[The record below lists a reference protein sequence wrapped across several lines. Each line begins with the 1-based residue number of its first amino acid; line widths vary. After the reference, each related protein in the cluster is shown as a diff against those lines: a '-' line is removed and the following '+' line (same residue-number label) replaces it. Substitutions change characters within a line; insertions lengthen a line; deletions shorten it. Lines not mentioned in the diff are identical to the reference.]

1 MKSVLK
7 FYYTHFEITGGPCNL
22 IGSNWCDLFTNRTIF
37 CFKSHLFPSQ
47 WEGYTKNHT
56 TNQISRFTENNQSN
70 CRKMKYNEYHEANS
84 AVFKTLIFSPQRMDE
99 FNLNRLSTAL
109 NWPSLVLGRFQN
121 ECNKVVI
128 EPRVVKFWSEI
139 ILMIS
144 NQAYDFSP
152 NCTPLSSINIIYHLL
167 SLAQC
172 SLDGLDDFRC
182 TSRHGFDAT
191 FCSFL
196 FLCSQRVITGMPF
209 RILLDVI
216 ILINFIHCQGCRE
229 SVWTPLPNIE
239 RYHLVVNENESI
251 SHRDPLWHLVN

>member
-1 MKSVLK
+1 MLWNFGLKSYLW
-7 FYYTHFEITGGPCNL
+7 FQITRMILAQNAL
-22 IGSNWCDLFTNRTIF
+22 HSVQLTLFITSF
-37 CFKSHLFPSQ
+37 
-47 WEGYTKNHT
+47 
-56 TNQISRFTENNQSN
+56 
-70 CRKMKYNEYHEANS
+70 
-84 AVFKTLIFSPQRMDE
+84 
-99 FNLNRLSTAL
+99 
-109 NWPSLVLGRFQN
+109 
-121 ECNKVVI
+121 
-128 EPRVVKFWSEI
+128 
-139 ILMIS
+139 
-144 NQAYDFSP
+144 
-152 NCTPLSSINIIYHLL
+152 

-172 SLDGLDDFRC
+172 SPDSLDDFRC

-196 FLCSQRVITGMPF
+196 FLCSQRVITDMPF

>member
-84 AVFKTLIFSPQRMDE
+84 AVSKTLIFSPQRMDE

-109 NWPSLVLGRFQN
+109 NWPSLVLERFQN
-121 ECNKVVI
+121 GCNKVVI

-139 ILMIS
+139 ILMGKLI
-144 NQAYDFSP
+144 AF
-152 NCTPLSSINIIYHLL
+152 IYPV
-167 SLAQC
+167 S
-172 SLDGLDDFRC
+172 D
-182 TSRHGFDAT
+182 
-191 FCSFL
+191 
-196 FLCSQRVITGMPF
+196 
-209 RILLDVI
+209 
-216 ILINFIHCQGCRE
+216 
-229 SVWTPLPNIE
+229 
-239 RYHLVVNENESI
+239 
-251 SHRDPLWHLVN
+251 